1 MPGDTRSRRASFTRR
16 GFLKGLGSV
25 SAAVTASG
33 LPLPRWTEGAEE
45 VEVPPALRSSVVLRV
60 NGERHTLELPNR
72 ATLLDT
78 LRDNLGLTGTKMGCD
93 QGHCGA
99 CTVLVDGLAVYS
111 CSQLA
116 VLTDGRDIRTIE
128 GLERD
133 GRLDP
138 VQEAFIAADAMQC
151 GYCIPGQIMSARA
164 LLDRNPHPVDGEVR
178 EALCGNLCRCG
189 AYMNFLK
196 ALVGGVKTGGGTS
209 GG

>member
-1 MPGDTRSRRASFTRR
+1 MSGHPRARRASFTRR

-33 LPLPRWTEGAEE
+33 LPLPRWAEGAEE
-45 VEVPPALRSSVVLRV
+45 IDVPQALRSRVVLRV
-60 NGERHTLELPNR
+60 NGERHALELPNR

-78 LRDNLGLTGTKMGCD
+78 LRDNLGLTGAKLGCD

-99 CTVLVDGLAVYS
+99 CTVLVDGQPVYS

-116 VLTDGRDIRTIE
+116 VLHEGRDIRTIE

-133 GRLDP
+133 GKLDP

-151 GYCIPGQIMSARA
+151 GYCIPGQILSARA
-164 LLDRNPHPVDGEVR
+164 LLDRNPQPSAGAVR

-196 ALVGGVKTGGGTS
+196 ALAGGVTNGGGR
-209 GG
+209 GGG